1 MDSLAQKILGQRQ
14 REESFRH
21 PPWPARDA
29 LIEGQKRASRP
40 VIVRGVAG
48 MTSANSLAPHI
59 ELYGAVAERGPQQ
72 DLPTFRTPGLPGKF
86 RMTVE
91 PNPSQWFAIA
101 EEAILRVA
109 KPLPLFTKILD
120 EKRESILKE
129 CVSITE
135 AMNRKAE
142 RLIERNEQILA
153 EIERIKS
160 EAQAKGF

>member
-1 MDSLAQKILGQRQ
+1 MNSLAQQILGQRQ
-14 REESFRH
+14 WEELFRH
-21 PPWPARDA
+21 PPSPAREA
-29 LIEGQKRASRP
+29 LIEGQKKASRP

-48 MTSANSLAPHI
+48 TTSANSLAPHA
-59 ELYGAVAERGPQQ
+59 ELYGAVAERGPRQ
-72 DLPTFRTPGLPGKF
+72 DLPTFRTPEFTGKF

-101 EEAILRVA
+101 EEAVLRVA
-109 KPLPLFTKILD
+109 KPLPLFTEILD

-129 CVSITE
+129 CVSITG

-153 EIERIKS
+153 EIERIKAK
-160 EAQAKGF
+160 AQAKGF